1 MKLEQDKV
9 ISNTMERHTQTALVL
24 LLVALLLWVGG
35 TTQSTAVSV
44 AEMRVEVAYLKAAIE
59 RPDSD
64 IVSVNLSIADMRARL
79 LILEEKTASTN
90 QE

>member
-1 MKLEQDKV
+1 MVTTKV
-9 ISNTMERHTQTALVL
+9 ISTSMERHTQTALVL

-35 TTQSTAVSV
+35 TTQNTAVSV

-64 IVSVNLSIADMRARL
+64 IVAVNLSIADMRARL
-79 LILEEKTASTN
+79 LVLEEKTSSAD

>member
-1 MKLEQDKV
+1 
-9 ISNTMERHTQTALVL
+9 MERHTQTALVL

-35 TTQSTAVSV
+35 TTQNTAVSV

-64 IVSVNLSIADMRARL
+64 IVAVNLSIADMRARL
-79 LILEEKTASTN
+79 LVLEEKTSSAD